1 MELWTDSF
9 LKYLAAE
16 RNYSSATIQSYA
28 KDLSMFQEFLE
39 EQNPDASWTA
49 VEAED
54 VREWVIY
61 LMDDQKMAA
70 TSVNRRLSA
79 MRSFYKYLR
88 RVGRVSINPMEK
100 VVAPKKKRPLPYY
113 VRESEMD
120 RLLELTAEDRSFK
133 GIRDRLVLMMFYE
146 TGIRRAEL
154 LGMTDA
160 SVDLVTKQIKVT
172 GKRNKQ
178 RIVPFGEE
186 LENEIKAYQVA
197 REETL
202 GQRTFPALFVTE
214 KGTAMNE
221 KQVFKIV
228 KENLSKVTTIKK
240 RSPHVLRHSFATA
253 MLNNKADLTSI
264 QKLLGH
270 ESVST
275 TEIYTHVSFE
285 ERIRASKNIV
295 QLKYQ

>member
-16 RNYSSATIQSYA
+16 RNYSSATIESYA

-39 EQNPDASWTA
+39 EQNPNASWTA

-61 LMDDQKMAA
+61 LMDEQKMAA
-70 TSVNRRLSA
+70 SSVNRRLSA

-88 RVGRVSINPMEK
+88 RVGQVSINPMEK

-178 RIVPFGEE
+178 RIIPFGEE
-186 LENEIKAYQVA
+186 LENEIKAYQMA

-221 KQVFKIV
+221 KQVSKIV

-285 ERIRASKNIV
+285 ELKSEYKNAHPR
-295 QLKYQ
+295 K

>member
-9 LKYLAAE
+9 LKYLEAE
-16 RNYSSATIQSYA
+16 RNYSSATIESYA
-28 KDLSMFQEFLE
+28 RDLSMFQEFLE

-61 LMDDQKMAA
+61 LMDEQKMAA

-79 MRSFYKYLR
+79 MCSFYKYLR

-160 SVDLVTKQIKVT
+160 SVDLVAKQIKVT

-178 RIVPFGEE
+178 RIIPFGEE
-186 LENEIKAYQVA
+186 LESEIKAYQVA

-202 GQRTFPALFVTE
+202 GQKSFPALFVTE
-214 KGTAMNE
+214 EGTAMNE
-221 KQVFKIV
+221 SQVSKIV

-270 ESVST
+270 ESVAT

-285 ERIRASKNIV
+285 ELKSEYKNAHPR
-295 QLKYQ
+295 K

>member
-16 RNYSSATIQSYA
+16 RNYSSATIRSYA

-39 EQNPDASWTA
+39 EQNPNASWTA

-61 LMDDQKMAA
+61 LMDEQKMAA
-70 TSVNRRLSA
+70 SSVNRRLSA

-178 RIVPFGEE
+178 RIIPFGEE
-186 LENEIKAYQVA
+186 LESEIKAYQIA

-221 KQVFKIV
+221 TQVSKIV

-285 ERIRASKNIV
+285 ELKSEYKNAHPR
-295 QLKYQ
+295 K

>member
-61 LMDDQKMAA
+61 LMDEQKMAA
-70 TSVNRRLSA
+70 SSVNRRLSA

-178 RIVPFGEE
+178 RIIPFGEE
-186 LENEIKAYQVA
+186 LESEIKAYQIA

-221 KQVFKIV
+221 KQVSKIV

-285 ERIRASKNIV
+285 ELKSEYKNAHPR
-295 QLKYQ
+295 K

>member
-16 RNYSSATIQSYA
+16 QNYSSATIGSYA

-39 EQNPDASWTA
+39 EQNPNASWTA

-61 LMDDQKMAA
+61 LMDEQKMAA
-70 TSVNRRLSA
+70 SSVNRRLSA

-178 RIVPFGEE
+178 RIIPFGEE
-186 LENEIKAYQVA
+186 LENEIKAYQMA

-221 KQVFKIV
+221 KQVSKIV

-285 ERIRASKNIV
+285 ELKSEYKNAHPR
-295 QLKYQ
+295 K

>member
-9 LKYLAAE
+9 LKYLEAE
-16 RNYSSATIQSYA
+16 RNYSSATIESYA
-28 KDLSMFQEFLE
+28 RDLSMFQEFLE

-61 LMDDQKMAA
+61 LMDEQKMAA

-120 RLLELTAEDRSFK
+120 RLLELTAGDRSFK

-160 SVDLVTKQIKVT
+160 SVDLVAKQIKVT

-178 RIVPFGEE
+178 RIIPFGEE
-186 LENEIKAYQVA
+186 LESEIKAYQVA

-202 GQRTFPALFVTE
+202 GQKSFPALFVTE
-214 KGTAMNE
+214 EGTAMNE
-221 KQVFKIV
+221 SQVSKIV

-270 ESVST
+270 ESVAT

-285 ERIRASKNIV
+285 ELKSEYKNAHPR
-295 QLKYQ
+295 K

>member
-16 RNYSSATIQSYA
+16 RNYSSATIRSYV

-61 LMDDQKMAA
+61 LMDEQKMAA
-70 TSVNRRLSA
+70 SSVNRRLSA

-178 RIVPFGEE
+178 RIIPFGEE
-186 LENEIKAYQVA
+186 LESEIKAYQIA

-221 KQVFKIV
+221 KQVSKIV

-285 ERIRASKNIV
+285 ELKSEYKNAHPR
-295 QLKYQ
+295 K

>member
-9 LKYLAAE
+9 LKYLEAE
-16 RNYSSATIQSYA
+16 RNYSSATIESYA
-28 KDLSMFQEFLE
+28 RDLSMFQEFLE

-61 LMDDQKMAA
+61 LMDEQKMAA

-160 SVDLVTKQIKVT
+160 SVDLVAKQIKVT

-178 RIVPFGEE
+178 RIIPFGEE
-186 LENEIKAYQVA
+186 LESEIKAYQVA

-202 GQRTFPALFVTE
+202 GQKSFPALFVTE
-214 KGTAMNE
+214 EGTAMNE
-221 KQVFKIV
+221 SQVSKIV

-264 QKLLGH
+264 QKLPGH
-270 ESVST
+270 ESVAT

-285 ERIRASKNIV
+285 ELKSEYKNAHPR
-295 QLKYQ
+295 K

>member
-88 RVGRVSINPMEK
+88 RVGWVSINPMEK

-120 RLLELTAEDRSFK
+120 KLLELTAEDRSFR

-221 KQVFKIV
+221 KQVSKIV

-285 ERIRASKNIV
+285 ELKSEYKNAHPR
-295 QLKYQ
+295 K

>member
-9 LKYLAAE
+9 LKYLEAE
-16 RNYSSATIQSYA
+16 RNYSSATIESYA
-28 KDLSMFQEFLE
+28 RDLSIFQEFLE

-61 LMDDQKMAA
+61 LMDEQKMAA

-160 SVDLVTKQIKVT
+160 SVDLVAKQIKVT

-178 RIVPFGEE
+178 RIIPFGEE
-186 LENEIKAYQVA
+186 LESEIKAYQVA

-202 GQRTFPALFVTE
+202 GQKSFPVLFVTE
-214 KGTAMNE
+214 EGTAMNE
-221 KQVFKIV
+221 SQVSKIV

-270 ESVST
+270 ESVAT

-285 ERIRASKNIV
+285 ELKSEYKNAHPR
-295 QLKYQ
+295 K

>member
-39 EQNPDASWTA
+39 EQNPNASWTA

-61 LMDDQKMAA
+61 LMDEQKMAA
-70 TSVNRRLSA
+70 ASVNRRLSA

-88 RVGRVSINPMEK
+88 RVGWVSINPMEK

-178 RIVPFGEE
+178 RIIPFGEE
-186 LENEIKAYQVA
+186 LESEIKAYQIA

-221 KQVFKIV
+221 KQVSKIV

-285 ERIRASKNIV
+285 ELKSEYKNAHPR
-295 QLKYQ
+295 K

>member
-1 MELWTDSF
+1 ME
-9 LKYLAAE
+9 
-16 RNYSSATIQSYA
+16 SYA
-28 KDLSMFQEFLE
+28 KDLSSFQEFLE
-39 EQNPDASWTA
+39 EQNPSVSWKA
-49 VEAED
+49 VQADD

-61 LMDDQKMAA
+61 LLDGQKLAA
-70 TSVNRRLSA
+70 SSVNRKLSA
-79 MRSFYKYLR
+79 LRTFYKYLR
-88 RVGRVSINPMEK
+88 KMERVSNNPMEK
-100 VVAPKKKRPLPYY
+100 VVAPKKKRPLPYF

-133 GIRDRLVLMMFYE
+133 GIRDRLILMMFYE
-146 TGIRRAEL
+146 TGVRRAEL

-160 SVDLVTKQIKVT
+160 SVDLLARQVKVT

-186 LENEIKAYQVA
+186 LEEEIRAYQAA
-197 REETL
+197 REEAL
-202 GQRTFPALFVTE
+202 GAQVFPSLFVTE

-221 KQVFKIV
+221 LQVSKVV
-228 KENLSKVTTIKK
+228 KEELSKVTTLKK

-270 ESVST
+270 ESVAT

-285 ERIRASKNIV
+285 ELKSEYKNAHPR
-295 QLKYQ
+295 K

>member
-154 LGMTDA
+154 RGMTDA

-178 RIVPFGEE
+178 RIIPFGEE
-186 LENEIKAYQVA
+186 LENEIKAYQMA

-221 KQVFKIV
+221 KQVSKIV

-285 ERIRASKNIV
+285 ELKSEYKNAHPR
-295 QLKYQ
+295 K

>member
-39 EQNPDASWTA
+39 EQNLDASWTA

-61 LMDDQKMAA
+61 LMDEQKMAA
-70 TSVNRRLSA
+70 SSVNRRLSA

-88 RVGRVSINPMEK
+88 RVGWVSINPMEK

-120 RLLELTAEDRSFK
+120 KLLELTAEDRSFK

-160 SVDLVTKQIKVT
+160 SVDLASKQIKVT

-186 LENEIKAYQVA
+186 LENEIKAYRTA
-197 REETL
+197 REEAL
-202 GQRTFPALFVTE
+202 GQKTFPKLFVTDE
-214 KGTAMNE
+214 GTAMNE
-221 KQVFKIV
+221 TQVSKIV
-228 KENLSKVTTIKK
+228 KDNLSKVTTIKK

-270 ESVST
+270 ESVAT

-285 ERIRASKNIV
+285 ELKSEYKNAHPR
-295 QLKYQ
+295 K

>member
-9 LKYLAAE
+9 LEYLGAE
-16 RNYSSATIQSYA
+16 RNYSSATIESYA

-39 EQNPDASWTA
+39 EQNPNSSWTA
-49 VEAED
+49 VKAED

-61 LMDDQKMAA
+61 LLDERKMEAS
-70 TSVNRRLSA
+70 SVNRRLSA
-79 MRSFYKYLR
+79 LRSFYKYLR
-88 RVGRVSINPMEK
+88 RVGLVNINPMEK
-100 VVAPKKKRPLPYY
+100 VVAPKKKRPLPYF

-133 GIRDRLVLMMFYE
+133 GVRDRLILMMFYE

-160 SVDLVTKQIKVT
+160 SVDLIAKQIKVT

-178 RIVPFGEE
+178 RIVPFGKE
-186 LENEIKAYQVA
+186 LESEINAYRTA

-202 GQRTFPALFVTE
+202 GRQTFPTLFVADE
-214 KGTAMNE
+214 GTPMNE
-221 KQVFKIV
+221 TQVSKIV
-228 KENLSKVTTIKK
+228 KDNLSKVTTIKK

-253 MLNNKADLTSI
+253 MLNNHADLTSI

-270 ESVST
+270 ESVAT

-285 ERIRASKNIV
+285 ELKSEYKNAHPR
-295 QLKYQ
+295 K